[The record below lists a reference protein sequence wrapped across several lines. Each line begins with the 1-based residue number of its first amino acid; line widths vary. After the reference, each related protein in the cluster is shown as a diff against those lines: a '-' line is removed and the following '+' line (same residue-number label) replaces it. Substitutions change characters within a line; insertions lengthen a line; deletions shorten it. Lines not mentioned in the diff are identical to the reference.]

1 MIKLQKKRAWQSAG
15 EKNLK
20 FLSQYFSLIKYCSCD
35 YGKSFTTVLTSIS
48 YKSCCYFTIFYDIGA
63 VAQSTCTRGKWIKK
77 TYFPIIVVHPSMNF
91 STGVAFGLSSQGV
104 ALRDSHL
111 YLLFMCGSPQTERAS
126 RWGTSTSSSTLWL
139 NQFVYSNYT
148 VFYLFYQHGA
158 EYDL

>member
-1 MIKLQKKRAWQSAG
+1 MVKVLPQSLHLYRISPVAVLPYLMILVLLQSLHVLGVNELRRPISLSSLG
-15 EKNLK
+15 LVC
-20 FLSQYFSLIKYCSCD
+20 FLSQLSL
-35 YGKSFTTVLTSIS
+35 
-48 YKSCCYFTIFYDIGA
+48 
-63 VAQSTCTRGKWIKK
+63 
-77 TYFPIIVVHPSMNF
+77 VHPSMNF
-91 STGVAFGLSSQGV
+91 STGIAFGLSSQGV

-158 EYDL
+158 EYDFLIKMPFAAKILNGDTNNTHKYA

>member
-48 YKSCCYFTIFYDIGA
+48 YKSCYCFTISYDIGA
-63 VAQSTCTRGKWIKK
+63 VAQSTQ
-77 TYFPIIVVHPSMNF
+77 HPSMNF
-91 STGVAFGLSSQGV
+91 YTGVAFGLSSQGV